1 MWDYVTSDLVTIFKG
16 CDGQC
21 TEAARQSIRLGFHDS
36 GAWSLT
42 SGFGG
47 ADGSMLISSDEK
59 DRPENNGLQEIIA
72 TLQTMWGKYKGNGV
86 GAADL
91 VQHAAI
97 VA

>member
-1 MWDYVTSDLVTIFKG
+1 MVTLFTD

-21 TEAARQSIRLGFHDS
+21 NEAARQAIRLGFHDA

-47 ADGSMLISSDEK
+47 ADGSMLISGDEL
-59 DRPENNGLQEIIA
+59 DRVENNGLQEIIA
-72 TLQTMWGKYKGNGV
+72 SLQKMWGKYKGNGV

-97 VA
+97 IA